1 MNHKQS
7 EVFSAAR
14 IRELDL
20 DYRIVLLLDFIAVF
34 LVYMI
39 PTISHLISLP
49 LYKFEPMR
57 WVLLLNFL
65 FLGDKKNAYIMAVT
79 LPLFSFVVGTHP
91 VFIKAL
97 IIAIEL
103 LANVFV
109 FVQLSKKINNGIAML
124 ISIVISKLIYYI
136 IKYFCI
142 STGLLASNMISIS
155 LTIQLLVSVA
165 ISLVFLFFSN
175 SLLQKSI

>member
-20 DYRIVLLLDFIAVF
+20 DYRIVLLLDYIAVF

-57 WVLLLNFL
+57 WVLLLNLL
-65 FLGDKKNAYIMAVT
+65 FIGDKKNAYIMAAT
-79 LPLFSFVVGTHP
+79 LPLFSFFVGSHP

-97 IIAIEL
+97 IMALEL
-103 LANVFV
+103 LANVFL
-109 FVQLSKKINNGIAML
+109 FVQLSKRINNGIAMFVSIVVSKLVYYVIKYICISFGLLVSNMVSTSITIQL
-124 ISIVISKLIYYI
+124 IVAIVIS
-136 IKYFCI
+136 
-142 STGLLASNMISIS
+142 LA
-155 LTIQLLVSVA
+155 
-165 ISLVFLFFSN
+165 FLFFPK
-175 SLLQKSI
+175 SLSQKSV